1 MFEIYKM
8 EYDFGFITKDDLKS
22 YIPDYDL
29 SWDEYYQIVGEDNAA
44 PQAQP
49 ASQPTQAQ
57 DAQQTVS
64 QPL

>member
-22 YIPDYDL
+22 YIPNYDL
-29 SWDEYYQIVGEDNAA
+29 SWDEYNRIVGEDNAA

-49 ASQPTQAQ
+49 TQAVTPQAQPARAQPTQA
-57 DAQQTVS
+57 
-64 QPL
+64 